1 MEKFVNPG
9 ENNQLTEIDVEKF
22 QNYGVEKS
30 LNDIQQAVVYL
41 MDASLL
47 LENAG
52 LNLHNYNTLLIA
64 SDLAQLHTKLKTEN
78 NPSKINLSQE
88 TYQNILKEIRT
99 MSLDDEDDLDLD
111 KSHEQ

>member
-9 ENNQLTEIDVEKF
+9 ENSQLTEIDVEKF

-41 MDASLL
+41 MDASTL

-64 SDLAQLHTKLKTEN
+64 SDLAQLHTKLKAEN
-78 NPSKINLSQE
+78 NPSEINLSQE